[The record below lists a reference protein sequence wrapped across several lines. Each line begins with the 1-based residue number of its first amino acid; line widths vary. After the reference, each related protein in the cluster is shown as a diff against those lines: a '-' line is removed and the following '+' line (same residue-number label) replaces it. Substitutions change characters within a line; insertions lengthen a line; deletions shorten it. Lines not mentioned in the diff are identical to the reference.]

1 MPVASRKRIGELVA
15 CGSRKCMIV
24 LNSSVQRNLFAFVAT
39 AVIAIGLCFATA
51 TGAARAQFPPEGKK
65 TQGPRPAST
74 AAMPAFTPER
84 EAAAM
89 KFVREHH
96 AEVADLLDSLR
107 TSRPAQYRQA
117 ARELFRSSERV
128 SQWKERDAA
137 RYELELK
144 AWKIN
149 SRIQLLLARST
160 MSPDVDVETELK
172 SLLTERVE
180 TRLALRKLDREQLAK
195 RLAAAE
201 ADIARLSGDKDAAV
215 DRQLSQMTQK
225 IKANRQRAKSRGG
238 KNAKNSASSK
248 TAREAENATNDK

>member
-1 MPVASRKRIGELVA
+1 
-15 CGSRKCMIV
+15 
-24 LNSSVQRNLFAFVAT
+24 
-39 AVIAIGLCFATA
+39 
-51 TGAARAQFPPEGKK
+51 
-65 TQGPRPAST
+65 
-74 AAMPAFTPER
+74 
-84 EAAAM
+84 
-89 KFVREHH
+89 
-96 AEVADLLDSLR
+96 
-107 TSRPAQYRQA
+107 
-117 ARELFRSSERV
+117 
-128 SQWKERDAA
+128 
-137 RYELELK
+137 
-144 AWKIN
+144 
-149 SRIQLLLARST
+149 